1 MKINIILPAL
11 GKSGGIDVIYK
22 YAQLL
27 TEKGHDVIVYKS
39 IISYNMK
46 RYSNIFINTIHQI
59 YCSIKSCFEYKN
71 RNKVYDKYVISVN
84 NKSIRDADIV
94 FATAWPTAYLV
105 NNLQHSKGEKYYF
118 IQDFEVWDNEEQG
131 LNSYNLPLKKIVI
144 STWINNKL
152 KEHLN
157 IGPFPV
163 IYNGIDKTKFY
174 NENKHFHSEEKIQC
188 LLLNHKLPKKGVQI
202 GIEVFEKCREYF
214 PEITLKMFGL
224 CDSNNLPEYIDYIQ
238 NPNDDDLIKLYS
250 ESDIFIFPSI
260 EEGWGLTPL
269 EAMACKCAVVASKTG
284 FVLDISTN
292 YENILISDPGDKEMM
307 VKNLMMLIKDSKLR
321 NQISISGYELTSG
334 LSWEKSVNKLIK
346 LLEDKI

>member
-1 MKINIILPAL
+1 M
-11 GKSGGIDVIYK
+11 
-22 YAQLL
+22 
-27 TEKGHDVIVYKS
+27 
-39 IISYNMK
+39 
-46 RYSNIFINTIHQI
+46 
-59 YCSIKSCFEYKN
+59 
-71 RNKVYDKYVISVN
+71 
-84 NKSIRDADIV
+84 
-94 FATAWPTAYLV
+94 
-105 NNLQHSKGEKYYF
+105 
-118 IQDFEVWDNEEQG
+118 
-131 LNSYNLPLKKIVI
+131 I

-188 LLLNHKLPKKGVQI
+188 LMLNHKLPKKGVQI